1 MDRHRP
7 HGPQAKEYA
16 LTEFAGQTVMVTGAA
31 SGIGRAT
38 ALAFGQAGANV
49 ILADLSGTDDLVGE
63 IEQSGGHGVGVR
75 CDVSDAAQVDAVF
88 AQIDRLDVV
97 AHCAGVLLEGAIVD
111 MPVESFD
118 RQIAVNLRGSFLIAQ
133 GTVRRM
139 RQSGGGRLIL
149 IASELAHQG
158 RAEASAYCAS
168 KAGVIGLVRSLAR
181 ECAPDIL
188 VNAVAP
194 GPVDTPMLGLEDMA
208 PEKVA
213 LETANPLGR
222 VGQPEEIAAAILF
235 LAGPGGTLMTG
246 QTICPSGG
254 AVML

>member
-1 MDRHRP
+1 MD
-7 HGPQAKEYA
+7 A
-16 LTEFAGQTVMVTGAA
+16 FADQIVLVTGAA

-38 ALAFGQAGANV
+38 ALAFGRAGATV
-49 ILADLSGTDDLVGE
+49 IAVDLSEVGAVVDEITASSGTA
-63 IEQSGGHGVGVR
+63 IGVR
-75 CDVSDAAQVDAVF
+75 CDVSNPGDVNKLYD
-88 AQIDRLDVV
+88 QIDRLDAV
-97 AHCAGVLLEGAIVD
+97 AHCAGVLLEGSIVD
-111 MPVESFD
+111 MPIESFD
-118 RQIAVNLRGSFLIAQ
+118 RQITVNLRGSFLIAQ
-133 GTVRRM
+133 GAI
-139 RQSGGGRLIL
+139 RQMQQNGGGRLVL

-158 RAEASAYCAS
+158 RAGASAYCAS
-168 KAGVIGLVRSLAR
+168 KAGVIGLIRALAR
-181 ECAPDIL
+181 ECAPQIL

-194 GPVDTPMLGLEDMA
+194 GPVDTPMLDFDNMTPEMA
-208 PEKVA
+208 A